1 MDLVVDASVVAKWFL
16 EEDGSDRAGTL
27 RDDFAA
33 EDVTL
38 HAPEILPF
46 EVVSAVCGSGAYS
59 EERAVHAQLALERAG
74 FRIHRFSDELARRAV
89 HLVFERR
96 LTIYDAAYLALA
108 RVLSTRVVTAD
119 DALVRAGGRDALALA
134 DYTSEASP

>member
-1 MDLVVDASVVAKWFL
+1 MDLVVDASVVVKWFL
-16 EEDGSDRAGTL
+16 EEAGSDRAGAL

-46 EVVSAVCGSGAYS
+46 EVMSALCGSGAYS
-59 EERAVHAQLALERAG
+59 EEKTLQAQLALEQAG

-89 HLVFERR
+89 HLVYERR

-108 RVLSTRVVTAD
+108 RVLPARLVTAD
-119 DALVRAGGRDALALA
+119 DALVRAGGRDAVPLD
-134 DYTSEASP
+134 DYASGTAP